1 MSINELQSKLIAART
16 IHTKFQSDLRHD
28 IRILVKLAHIS
39 KLRRDDY
46 SIRSRSSTP
55 IKHNQETKKI
65 QEDLATVL
73 ARIQTLSEVVVE
85 KNKLK
90 EDHVKTMATD
100 MERNAAPINPNDINR
115 KECWAP
121 HRINP
126 MSFVLQRGYR
136 VTKLIDTGKLN
147 QEELKLGKLRS
158 TCNVNNQRSKFGV
171 NSPNS
176 RKKRRSQLLASAHR
190 LALGIA
196 LQEEVNEKEEEKEDV
211 DVATVADVGYN
222 TAAAARTYTK
232 AVVIASAGALRCVEC
247 HSGEKSLQ
255 TDTDE
260 DGRKFTHFFGLNKQL
275 LLTHVLTCFSFL
287 LFSYIY
293 TYIHRFIFFFI
304 NVIGY
309 GCTMYIFC
317 TKRWSPLTEKF
328 LYCEGCWADFYK
340 EKFDG
345 TRLSSINFRMS
356 DL

>member
-1 MSINELQSKLIAART
+1 MSTIDQFTMSINELQSKLIAART

-28 IRILVKLAHIS
+28 IRILLKLAHIS

-73 ARIQTLSEVVVE
+73 ARIQTLSEVLVE

-136 VTKLIDTGKLN
+136 VTKHIDTGKLN
-147 QEELKLGKLRS
+147 QEEQKLRKLRS
-158 TCNVNNQRSKFGV
+158 TCNVNNQRFKFGV
-171 NSPNS
+171 SPNS

-211 DVATVADVGYN
+211 DVATVADAGYN
-222 TAAAARTYTK
+222 TAAAPRTYTK

-247 HSGEKSLQ
+247 HSGEKALQ

-275 LLTHVLTCFSFL
+275 LLTRIN
-287 LFSYIY
+287 Y
-293 TYIHRFIFFFI
+293 FFF
-304 NVIGY
+304 
-309 GCTMYIFC
+309 
-317 TKRWSPLTEKF
+317 
-328 LYCEGCWADFYK
+328 
-340 EKFDG
+340 
-345 TRLSSINFRMS
+345 
-356 DL
+356 